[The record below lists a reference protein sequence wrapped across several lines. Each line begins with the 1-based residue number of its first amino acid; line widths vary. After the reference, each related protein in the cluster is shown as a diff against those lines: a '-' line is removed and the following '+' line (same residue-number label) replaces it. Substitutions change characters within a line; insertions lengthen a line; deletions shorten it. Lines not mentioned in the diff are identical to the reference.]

1 MKMDDWKLTIDISSD
16 VYLPL
21 NLHNNTTRARTLS
34 IHFREVMG
42 DRHTHGVAEVEA
54 DPT

>member
-21 NLHNNTTRARTLS
+21 RLHNTTTRARTLG
-34 IHFREVMG
+34 IHFIGVMG
-42 DRHTHGVAEVEA
+42 GRHTHGVAEVAA